1 MRAAYTGRQ
10 KVAQFLLENG
20 AKTDLKDAVCQSS
33 ITIITNGSIYYVVFV
48 FCATGRLDS
57 FACC

>member
-1 MRAAYTGRQ
+1 MRAAYTGKQ

-33 ITIITNGSIYYVVFV
+33 IINLSIV
-48 FCATGRLDS
+48 A
-57 FACC
+57 